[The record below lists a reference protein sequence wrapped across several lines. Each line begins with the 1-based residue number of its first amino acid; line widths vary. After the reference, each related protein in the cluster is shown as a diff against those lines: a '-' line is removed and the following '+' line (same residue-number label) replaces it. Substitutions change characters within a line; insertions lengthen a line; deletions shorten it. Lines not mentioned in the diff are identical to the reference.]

1 MFNVCRVRLSK
12 RRKVGGTTG
21 APTTNSR
28 LIVKHR
34 QLNDHEIAAQVSIKF
49 NFMCLEKPIYLL
61 ADLKEISQW
70 DWY

>member
-49 NFMCLEKPIYLL
+49 NFMCLEKPILNCSNL
-61 ADLKEISQW
+61 HSI
-70 DWY
+70 